1 MKDYLELKKHYI
13 DNHKIMP
20 FSKMVK
26 SAAERHGYKGF
37 LAKTRFLTR
46 RFIDHYLQVFARTS
60 PYNGVRIKLQRMRG
74 VKIGKH
80 VQLGP
85 LVTIDDAYP
94 NFAIIE
100 DGVGISG
107 SNYILTHSKPWEYH
121 KHVSE
126 AYIAPTILKKNC
138 WIGIGVIVLP
148 GVTIGEGAIVAA
160 GSVVTKDVPA
170 NTLYGGMPAKLIRE
184 FEMKDGIPIGFKKP
198 PTDAHK

>member
-1 MKDYLELKKHYI
+1 MEFKRQKI

-20 FSKMVK
+20 FSKMVE
-26 SAAERHGYKGF
+26 SAARRHGYTGF

-46 RFIDHYLQVFARTS
+46 RTINHFLQVFARIA
-60 PYNGVRIKLQRMRG
+60 PYNGVRIKLQKMRG
-74 VKIGKH
+74 VKFGKH

-85 LVTIDDAYP
+85 LVHIDDAYP
-94 NFAIIE
+94 SLVKIE

-121 KHVSE
+121 KNVSE
-126 AYIAPTILKKNC
+126 AYVAPVVIKKNA
-138 WIGIGVIVLP
+138 WIGIGVIILP

-160 GSVVTKDVPA
+160 GSLVTKDIPA

-184 FEMKDGIPIGFKKP
+184 FEMKDGVPVGYKEKKS
-198 PTDAHK
+198 